1 MVVLSFPL
9 FLFFISVTC
18 CRMVIDES
26 YESSDVDHGD
36 DGGKSDD
43 DGEKIVIING
53 SSKGCFLTRL
63 SKKFL
68 LGFE

>member
-18 CRMVIDES
+18 CRMVIYES

-36 DGGKSDD
+36 DGAESDD

-53 SSKGCFLTRL
+53 SSKECF
-63 SKKFL
+63 
-68 LGFE
+68 